1 MKGKSLLAAVV
12 LPVAALCGCSS
23 NNQFANEVAGS
34 WASNEMRVDMPAPEI
49 VNITDLFDFTLDEA
63 DNASGGTVIV
73 SGQVSVETPAQGDEV
88 DMTYA
93 YSASATATMSGTWNV
108 VKDDGGVDD
117 EILIMLDPSTL
128 SVNVDPDAV
137 VMRSNI
143 LTDEQSPVVDSIPPV
158 LVSKVQT
165 IVTHAAERHFL
176 NFRKLDDVKID
187 KSVMTFEVKDV
198 AYRLEKQ
205 GPAE

>member
-1 MKGKSLLAAVV
+1 MKGKSLFAAVV
-12 LPVAALCGCSS
+12 LPVAALCGCTS

-34 WASNEMRVDMPAPEI
+34 WASNEISLDMPAPEI

-63 DNASGGTVIV
+63 DNATGGTVIM
-73 SGQVSVETPAQGDEV
+73 SGQLSVETPAEGDEV

-93 YSASATATMSGTWNV
+93 YSAAATATMSGTWNV
-108 VKDDGGVDD
+108 VKDDGGTDD
-117 EILIMLDPSTL
+117 EILIMLDPSTFT
-128 SVNVDPDAV
+128 VNVDPDAV

-143 LTDEQSPVVDSIPPV
+143 LTDEQSPAVDSIPPV
-158 LVSKVQT
+158 LLNKVRT
-165 IVTHAAERHFL
+165 IATHAAERHFL
-176 NFRKLDDVKID
+176 IFRKLEDVKID

-205 GPAE
+205 GSAE